1 MTFFSVVVAMLKQA
15 LFNHMLS
22 REAEEETEENR
33 QGGAPGGQLSACL
46 PGSAEGPS
54 ATSDLFAESQKDNQ
68 PPSGQ
73 TGLSE
78 TTESNGEAVL
88 KKFSGGEF
96 DENID
101 TTFISVALK

>member
-22 REAEEETEENR
+22 REAEEETEQNR

-88 KKFSGGEF
+88 KTFSGGEF

-101 TTFISVALK
+101 TPFISVALK